1 MFDAQAS
8 PGYARSMRSLILPG
22 LFVMLMI
29 TTASAR
35 LGETLDECLKRYG
48 PSLEKRPAL
57 LKVSDPETLVF
68 TKAGITVAI
77 EFRQGKAWQVTFR
90 KPGLNRVELDA
101 ILMAN
106 AGSGSWSPPLK
117 TRDKE
122 YRMTDDKGRVAVIN
136 WDRKGMAGSLTIMSR
151 DFAAANRAEI
161 PARVEAANG
170 PASRG
175 STGNPL
181 PGF

>member
-1 MFDAQAS
+1 MK
-8 PGYARSMRSLILPG
+8 SLMLSG
-22 LFVMLMI
+22 LLVLLMV
-29 TTASAR
+29 TRASAR
-35 LGETLDECLKRYG
+35 LGETLDECVTRYG
-48 PSLEKRPAL
+48 PSLEKRPPL
-57 LKVSDPETLVF
+57 LKVSDPEVLIF
-68 TKAGITVAI
+68 TKAGITVAV

-90 KPGLNRVELDA
+90 KPGLNRAELDA

-106 AGSGSWSPPLK
+106 AGSASWSPPLK

-151 DFAAANRAEI
+151 AFAAANHAEM
-161 PARVEAANG
+161 PVRVEASN
-170 PASRG
+170 ASSASG
-175 STGNPL
+175 SAGNLL